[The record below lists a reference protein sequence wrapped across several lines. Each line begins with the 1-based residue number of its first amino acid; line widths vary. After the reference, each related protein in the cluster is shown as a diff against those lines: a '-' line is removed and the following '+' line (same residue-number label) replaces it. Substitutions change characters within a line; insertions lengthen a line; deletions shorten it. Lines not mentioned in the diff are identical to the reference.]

1 MKTLL
6 HLFLITALIA
16 VSQFASASE
25 LQDKVESLTQE
36 IMPKVIEW
44 RRDFHAHP
52 ELSNREERTGRVVAE
67 HLREMGIETSR
78 RSRSSWRSGIDRRR
92 QTDQ

>member
-1 MKTLL
+1 ML
-6 HLFLITALIA
+6 HSIDRIQILRNPKILPSSFLITALIA

-52 ELSNREERTGRVVAE
+52 ELSNREETHRQ
-67 HLREMGIETSR
+67 
-78 RSRSSWRSGIDRRR
+78 SGGGAPA
-92 QTDQ
+92 